1 MKSKEKYENSSE
13 KEENNLK
20 NKENYENSSGKGENN
35 LEAPTALL
43 DGAGL
48 WPGPPLRLNSVGNED
63 DVGDKDKD
71 DHGGKDHQAGTT

>member
-1 MKSKEKYENSSE
+1 M
-13 KEENNLK
+13 K

-43 DGAGL
+43 DAAGL
-48 WPGPPLRLNSVGNED
+48 WPGPPVRLNSVGNED

-71 DHGGKDHQAGTT
+71 DHGGKDHQAGTTCG